1 MASGVWVL
9 IEHKNG
15 EVGAI
20 SKELLGKGK
29 EIADALGQAVAA
41 LVLGS
46 NTASLVEQA
55 FAAGASKAYVVDD
68 ANLAQYTTDG
78 YVAAAKTAIEAH
90 QPEVFL
96 TGSSLQMRDFTGAL
110 AAELGVGLAPDVT
123 NIGVEAGQLTAVR
136 PSHGANV
143 INSLSFGAARPA
155 IASVRRQVGKPIAGA
170 GAGEVVNVAMPA
182 VNIRTKVRNVEQR
195 TGAVNLADATVIVSG
210 GRGLGSPENY
220 EKLIPELA
228 RVMGGTHGASRA
240 VVDAGWIAYERQV
253 GQTGKTVA
261 PKLYVA
267 CGISGAIQHLA
278 GMRSSN
284 TIVAINKDPEA
295 PNFKVATDG
304 IVGDI
309 NEVLPA
315 LTAEV
320 KAKTG
325 R

>member
-1 MASGVWVL
+1 MAHGVWVL

-15 EVGAI
+15 EIAPI
-20 SKELLGKGK
+20 TKELLGKGK
-29 EIADALGQAVAA
+29 ELADGLGQSLAG

-46 NTASLVEQA
+46 NVSGLVEQA
-55 FAAGASKAYVVDD
+55 RAAGAGNVYVVDD
-68 ANLAQYTTDG
+68 AALASYTTDG
-78 YVAAAKTAIEAH
+78 YVAAAKAAIEAH
-90 QPEVFL
+90 QPEVLL

-110 AAELGVGLAPDVT
+110 AAELGTGLAPDVT
-123 NIGVEAGQLTAVR
+123 GVSIEGGAVQAVR

-143 INSLSFGAARPA
+143 INALTFGSERPM
-155 IASVRRQVGKPIAGA
+155 IVSVRRQVGQPLDAAGS
-170 GAGEVVNVAMPA
+170 GETINVAMPQTE
-182 VNIRTKVRNVEQR
+182 IRTKVRNVEQR
-195 TGAVNLADATVIVSG
+195 TGAVNLADAMVIVSG
-210 GRGLGSPENY
+210 GRGMGSPENY

-228 RVMGGTHGASRA
+228 RVLGGTHGASRA
-240 VVDAGWIAYERQV
+240 IVDAGWVPYERQV

-261 PKLYVA
+261 PKLYMA

-295 PNFKVATDG
+295 PIFKVATYG
-304 IVGDI
+304 IVGDV
-309 NEVLPA
+309 NDVLPA
-315 LTAEV
+315 LTEEV